1 MGDTSDKKAASGD
14 LETQLAAEL
23 EKSFF
28 GDLNASLADDGE
40 VIPAPSKPKKTARPA
55 KPKKKFDDVW
65 RETAMENINTAA
77 ETLAA
82 IKENERGDWLA
93 RFLKAIEQR
102 LGPEALDHMQN
113 LIDDRRKRGKW

>member
-102 LGPEALDHMQN
+102 AGPEALDHMQN

>member
-1 MGDTSDKKAASGD
+1 MDDTSDKKAASGD

-28 GDLNASLADDGE
+28 GDLNAPLADDGE

-77 ETLAA
+77 GTLAA
-82 IKENERGDWLA
+82 IKDNERRDWLV
-93 RFLKAIEQR
+93 RLLKAIEER

-113 LIDDRRKRGKW
+113 LMDDRRERGKW